1 MRRYLSGTITI
12 VALLTGFATASDP
25 QQRDVER
32 ENGPREPGAAGIGA
46 GLLRH
51 RQRSRSA
58 SSSTERQVRAA
69 EYRLEPADEAPA
81 ARVVIRDAP
90 PAEFPNAAA
99 VEIATQ
105 PPTDLPALPAPA
117 SNVYPL
123 DLATA
128 WRLAGASNLQVA
140 LAAERIQQARA
151 EQRAAEAL
159 WIPSLVA
166 GLGYNSHTGQIQ
178 ATEGD
183 IVETN
188 RESLFVG
195 AGGGFGSAPLTGG
208 SGGPARLFVDL
219 SLVDAVFEPLAARQV
234 TRAVQAAHAAAF
246 NDVLLQ
252 VTIAYFDV
260 VRAQAELAIADE
272 AARSAGELAS
282 ITGDFARTGTGLQAD
297 ADRAQAEF
305 SSRRRQRSAASERL
319 QVSSAE
325 LARLLRLD
333 PTVVLY
339 ALEEH
344 PAAIDVFSPAD
355 DVQLLIS
362 QAYASRPE
370 LARQSWMASASA
382 DRVRQE
388 TLRPWIPNVHVG
400 MSSGGF
406 GGGRGDAF
414 GDFSDRTDFD
424 ALLLWRMENLGIGN
438 HARRHQQESV
448 QRQAN
453 LEYALWRDR
462 VAAEVV
468 QAHQQVLHRRE
479 QIADAEAQLA
489 SAAAALP
496 LNFEG
501 IRELQLRAIEAQ
513 QAIAALAGARSA
525 YVAAVL
531 DYNAAQFTLL
541 WAVGQPPGG
550 YGGN

>member
-1 MRRYLSGTITI
+1 LIAVVIAGSAAAADPLGTNTDRER
-12 VALLTGFATASDP
+12 VP
-25 QQRDVER
+25 RDT
-32 ENGPREPGAAGIGA
+32 GAAGIGA
-46 GLLRH
+46 GLLRQ
-51 RQRSRSA
+51 RQRSGPA
-58 SSSTERQVRAA
+58 SSHSESRRTRITAA
-69 EYRLEPADEAPA
+69 EYRLEPVDEAA
-81 ARVVIRDAP
+81 SARVVVLDAP
-90 PAEFPNAAA
+90 PAELPDAAA
-99 VEIATQ
+99 VQIAAQ
-105 PPTDLPALPAPA
+105 PLSDLPALPAPVE
-117 SNVYPL
+117 NVYPL

-140 LAAERIQQARA
+140 LAAERIQLARA
-151 EQRAAEAL
+151 EQRAAEVL

-195 AGGGFGSAPLTGG
+195 AGGGFGSAPLNGG

-219 SLVDAVFEPLAARQV
+219 SLVDAIFEPLAARQV
-234 TRAVQAAHAAAF
+234 TRAVQADHTAAF

-252 VTIAYFDV
+252 VTIAYYDL
-260 VRAQAELAIADE
+260 VRAQVELAIAD
-272 AARSAGELAS
+272 AALDSAGELAT
-282 ITGDFARTGTGLQAD
+282 ITGDFARTGAGLQAD

-305 SSRRRQRSAASERL
+305 SSRRRMQSAASERL
-319 QVSSAE
+319 HVASAE

-333 PTVVLY
+333 PTVVLF
-339 ALEEH
+339 ALEER
-344 PAAIDVFSPAD
+344 PAPVDVFGAEQD
-355 DVQLLIS
+355 AHALIS

-370 LARQSWMASASA
+370 LARQSWIASASA

-424 ALLLWRMENLGIGN
+424 ALLIWRLENLGLGN
-438 HARRHQQESV
+438 HARRQQLESV

-453 LEYALWRDR
+453 LEYARWREL

-513 QAIAALAGARSA
+513 QAIAALATARSA
-525 YVAAVL
+525 YVGAVL
-531 DYNAAQFTLL
+531 DFNAAQFALL
-541 WAVGQPPGG
+541 RAVGQPPGG
-550 YGGN
+550 YGRN